1 MPQADITLNLFALFA
16 SPALFEMGFE
26 SRPSPVDFWF
36 AVPFS
41 DVAGKDGR
49 TGDDDESDVD
59 KLSRCLRGFGRFCHV
74 CIVIDGSGDV
84 HDRFGAVVGCT
95 LQGHGLGSGQSLC
108 SDGFEKL
115 FHDVWDWAFEES
127 CAVFDEVGEAV
138 WIDSSVDLLDDGA
151 FDEVAHLGRFR
162 VVGMELS
169 GCGDLGYRSGCQVWE
184 YRIDWSNEGS
194 PGEMRS

>member
-1 MPQADITLNLFALFA
+1 M
-16 SPALFEMGFE
+16 
-26 SRPSPVDFWF
+26 
-36 AVPFS
+36 
-41 DVAGKDGR
+41 
-49 TGDDDESDVD
+49 
-59 KLSRCLRGFGRFCHV
+59 
-74 CIVIDGSGDV
+74 
-84 HDRFGAVVGCT
+84 
-95 LQGHGLGSGQSLC
+95 
-108 SDGFEKL
+108 

-151 FDEVAHLGRFR
+151 FDEVAHLGRFG

-184 YRIDWSNEGS
+184 YRTDRSNEGS